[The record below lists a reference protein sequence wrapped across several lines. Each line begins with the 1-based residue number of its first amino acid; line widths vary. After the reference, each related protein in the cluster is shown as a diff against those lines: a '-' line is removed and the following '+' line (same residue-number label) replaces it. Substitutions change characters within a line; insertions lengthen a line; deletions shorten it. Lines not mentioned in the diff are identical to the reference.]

1 MHKLDQM
8 MPNERLQAFMT
19 GKEMDRILVM
29 PILVSITHRV
39 VGMTHKEKFS
49 RKWGSCNMYIS
60 CASGCDITQNV
71 PVENIDA
78 FMEAARKYGKYP
90 LDKELLGIE
99 N

>member
-1 MHKLDQM
+1 
-8 MPNERLQAFMT
+8 
-19 GKEMDRILVM
+19 
-29 PILVSITHRV
+29 
-39 VGMTHKEKFS
+39 
-49 RKWGSCNMYIS
+49 MYIS